1 MSKVRPLTKVNKV
14 ISYQLRIVIKENK
27 LDEFIES
34 LLSMLDDFRNE
45 EGCLDFNLYRDLE
58 KENTYGVIADWK
70 SQLDM
75 DKHFKRN
82 NYSVLIGAAKVLG
95 EDLEMKIGETL
106 ETGNSQMAREKIKL
120 QPVGDI
126 G

>member
-1 MSKVRPLTKVNKV
+1 M
-14 ISYQLRIVIKENK
+14 ISYQLRIVIKKNK

-34 LLSMLDDFRNE
+34 VLSMSDEFRKE

-58 KENTYGVIADWK
+58 KENTYCVIFEWK

-82 NYSVLIGAAKVLG
+82 NYSVLIGAAKILG
-95 EDLEMKIGETL
+95 EGLEMKIGETL
-106 ETGNSQMAREKIKL
+106 ETGNTQMAREKIQL
-120 QPVGDI
+120 QPKKGK
-126 G
+126 